1 MGLRPPIPDP
11 RSLTPMSIA
20 LHPVPTFYDSVGMI
34 LSAADLRAIRR
45 NAAIVDG
52 LSYRQMPCFDSS
64 AGLDTYTVGYYP
76 SSPPFRIWNGYF
88 RFRSGMTTLTIEGS
102 ATPAGSETI
111 KVFLNGSGTAAATI
125 TPTSS
130 FTQNI
135 TISGLGYTDGQIVQV
150 ELQVQ
155 GSASTATARYVI
167 YDIYASPISFATAWP
182 GVPTFSG
189 TYSALKLNQLSNA
202 AQWLF
207 DRMAATP
214 IVPNLM
220 MRYAL
225 GSFGTLP
232 NLRPLWYGSVGR
244 YFSNDIFRLFGV
256 YTNVTDVAQKL
267 YVYINGSLASTLGP
281 FGPGTATISIP
292 VALTHTLG
300 TRVEASVWEETIT
313 PGAVQA
319 AWKQSRFSLTYRY
332 SQADGSGYPYATMPA
347 DFSPAVN
354 ISAATLDS
362 RLNALATVLNNTKT
376 RIDNTP
382 NIWNRARAVR
392 RWFGK
397 NGEDTQGDFDAR
409 ARPFFARQGYRLV
422 VKGKGVSI
430 GFGPITVPSDPQK
443 GPQYD
448 AHTYGKTESV
458 IDGDKVDTK
467 TVYLDS
473 IDGLVPGTTY
483 QLVGDVQYAEEL
495 LS

>member
-1 MGLRPPIPDP
+1 MRARPSSWGIDVSVGLHD
-11 RSLTPMSIA
+11 
-20 LHPVPTFYDSVGMI
+20 VPTFYDGVDMI
-34 LSAADLRAIRR
+34 LSAADLRALRR

-52 LSYRQMPCFDSS
+52 LSYRPMPCFDSS

-88 RFRSGMTTLTIEGS
+88 RFRSGMATLTIVGS
-102 ATPAGSETI
+102 ATPAGAETI
-111 KVFLNGSGTAAATI
+111 KVFLNGGGAAVATI
-125 TPTSS
+125 TPSSS

-155 GSASTATARYVI
+155 GSAATSGARYVI
-167 YDIYASPISFATAWP
+167 YDIYASPISYATPWP

-202 AQWLF
+202 ATWLF
-207 DRMAATP
+207 GRMAATP

-244 YFSNDIFRLFGV
+244 YYSNDIFRLYGV
-256 YTNVTDVAQKL
+256 YTNVTDIAQKL
-267 YVYINGSLASTLGP
+267 YVYINGSLAATLGP

-300 TRVEASVWEETIT
+300 TRVEASIWEETVT
-313 PGAVQA
+313 PGAVSA

-332 SQADGSGYPYATMPA
+332 SQADSSGYPYAAMPT
-347 DFSPAVN
+347 DFTPATS

-362 RLNALATVLNNTKT
+362 RLNSLATILSDTKA
-376 RIDNTP
+376 RIDATP
-382 NIWNRARAVR
+382 AIWDRARAVR

-397 NGEDTQGDFDAR
+397 NGEDTQDDFDAR
-409 ARPFFARQGYRLV
+409 ARPFFSRQGYRLV
-422 VKGKGVSI
+422 VRGKGVSI
-430 GFGPITVPSDPQK
+430 GFGAITVPSDPQK
-443 GPQYD
+443 GPLYD
-448 AHTYGKTESV
+448 KHTYGRTESV
-458 IDGDKVDTK
+458 VDGDKVDTK

-473 IDGLVPGTTY
+473 IEGLVPGTTY
-483 QLVGDVQYAEEL
+483 QLLGDVQYAEEL
-495 LS
+495 LN